1 MNRMAIVVRF
11 EIPGMRQEQYDAIID
26 RLQARGALA
35 EGRKAHVSCPS
46 ENGWYVLDVW
56 ESPQA
61 LERFVQSAL
70 GPTFQEVGVPA
81 PAPSVVPL
89 HNLLLDQQHHL

>member
-1 MNRMAIVVRF
+1 MAIVVRF
-11 EIPGMRQEQYDAIID
+11 EVPGMGQEQYDAIID

-35 EGRKAHVSCPS
+35 EGRKAHVSCPAKD
-46 ENGWYVLDVW
+46 GWFVLDVW

-70 GPTFQEVGVPA
+70 GPTFQELGLPQPA
-81 PAPSVVPL
+81 PAVAPL
-89 HNLLLDQQHHL
+89 HNLLLEPQHHF